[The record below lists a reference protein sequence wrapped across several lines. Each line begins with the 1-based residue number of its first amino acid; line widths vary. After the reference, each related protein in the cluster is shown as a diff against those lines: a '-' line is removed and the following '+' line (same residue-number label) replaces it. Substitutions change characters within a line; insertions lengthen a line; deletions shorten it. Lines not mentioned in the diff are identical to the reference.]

1 MIKMSKNLKSKS
13 CFLDTGVFY
22 RSTGQLG
29 RLIEEGYS
37 FYINIIVYYEFINTI
52 ESEINDAEQKR
63 NIKRMQL
70 LLTLKN
76 KFSDLLAE
84 LNIILLNI
92 PIVWNQTLTFLQK
105 MKDYGMNIGD
115 ILILETIKIHDIDLI
130 ISTDKDWERTGI
142 KSIIL

>member
-1 MIKMSKNLKSKS
+1 MSKNLKQKS

-22 RSTGQLG
+22 RSTGQLSL
-29 RLIEEGYS
+29 LIEEGYS

-70 LLTLKN
+70 LSSLKN
-76 KFSDLLAE
+76 KFSDLLE
-84 LNIILLNI
+84 DLNIILLNI
-92 PIVWNQTLTFLQK
+92 PIVWDQTISFLQK

-115 ILILETIKIHDIDLI
+115 ILILETIKVHNIDLI
-130 ISTDKDWERTGI
+130 ISTDKDWERAGI